1 MQMAEAEF
9 ERQERDR
16 ANAVAQQQH
25 EEAQQARAL
34 EEARMQAAE
43 LVAAVHAAPP
53 TAVAQHDGVHR
64 SPFASLPDTL
74 MVEMLRGYTTPEV
87 CHVLQATRTLSALS
101 QYAPFGECHL
111 RDGVATGDGVR
122 PSKQLQFA
130 RRLGEARA
138 SLCSMHIDCGSAE
151 VDVVRYLL
159 QECDTER
166 LTRVT
171 IRVERD
177 CGQMSRALELSGA
190 SSAHALDLDSGDALQ
205 RQVAVTEVLR
215 RFSDAIRPE
224 TARTLTGCLAQS
236 CANLS
241 HLALVKQVDDVP
253 SLARIQS
260 LTSLE
265 AHFLEADDIN
275 FILAELPMLR
285 RLIVTGGSIVSL
297 AGEQIDLES
306 ASLEVI
312 DLTAATKG
320 LTFERI
326 RCPRLRQ
333 IRCQEYGPMSNGL
346 VVAFR
351 PNVAPAT
358 APDGYMTYNPRDR
371 RAPTNVAGL
380 CIFGSYNYDHSS
392 HPRALI
398 EIPAECTVTW
408 GDGDDVVSATT
419 ASTLAEFAH
428 QFAH

>member
-1 MQMAEAEF
+1 
-9 ERQERDR
+9 
-16 ANAVAQQQH
+16 
-25 EEAQQARAL
+25 
-34 EEARMQAAE
+34 
-43 LVAAVHAAPP
+43 
-53 TAVAQHDGVHR
+53 
-64 SPFASLPDTL
+64 
-74 MVEMLRGYTTPEV
+74 
-87 CHVLQATRTLSALS
+87 
-101 QYAPFGECHL
+101 
-111 RDGVATGDGVR
+111 
-122 PSKQLQFA
+122 
-130 RRLGEARA
+130 
-138 SLCSMHIDCGSAE
+138 MHIDCSSAE

-159 QECDTER
+159 QECDTWR
-166 LTRVT
+166 LTHVT

-177 CGQMSRALELSGA
+177 CTSGQMSRGLEQGASGLLSGA
-190 SSAHALDLDSGDALQ
+190 SSAHALDVDCCDALQ

-241 HLALVKQVDDVP
+241 HLALVRQVDDVP
-253 SLARIQS
+253 SLGRIHSGRIQS

-285 RLIVTGGSIVSL
+285 RLVVTGGNVESL

-312 DLTAATKG
+312 DLTTATKG

-333 IRCQEYGPMSNGL
+333 IRCKEYGRYSNGL

-351 PNVAPAT
+351 PNFAPAT
-358 APDGYMTYNPRDR
+358 APNGYMTYHPG
-371 RAPTNVAGL
+371 ALTNRFGL
-380 CIFGSYNYDHSS
+380 CVFGSYSYHHDS

-408 GDGDDVVSATT
+408 DDGDHVVSATT
-419 ASTLAEFAH
+419 ASTLGEFAH
-428 QFAH
+428 QFAHYM